1 MFLAVIFFK
10 KNCIMSVCKDI
21 YEMANK
27 IAVKMTK
34 QGWASPGRKNVVSTS
49 KTVDMINMIFD
60 EIYKELEENGRI
72 CIPGQMMFKEVKTKK
87 GSDEAN
93 HIECIKK
100 RKD

>member
-1 MFLAVIFFK
+1 
-10 KNCIMSVCKDI
+10 
-21 YEMANK
+21 
-27 IAVKMTK
+27 
-34 QGWASPGRKNVVSTS
+34 
-49 KTVDMINMIFD
+49 MINMIFD

-100 RKD
+100 KEELIHSSFFIFLYSKIIF

>member
-1 MFLAVIFFK
+1 MPIC
-10 KNCIMSVCKDI
+10 KNI
-21 YEMANK
+21 YDMANT
-27 IAVKMTK
+27 IAIRLTK

-49 KTVDMINMIFD
+49 KTIDMIDMIFD

-72 CIPGQMMFKEVKTKK
+72 CIPGQMMFKKIKTKK
-87 GSDEAN
+87 GCGESS